1 MVFFKLSKLIIM
13 MMFMSGVLSFC
24 MFRNHILNVLFSLE
38 YLVVTVF
45 FVFYLYLLMMGYD
58 LYYILIYLVFSVCE
72 GALGLGVLVNMI
84 CMHGNDYLSSFFILS
99 W

>member
-1 MVFFKLSKLIIM
+1 MILF
-13 MMFMSGVLSFC
+13 MFISGILSFC
-24 MFRNHILNVLFSLE
+24 MFRNHILTALFSLE

-45 FVFYLYLLMMGYD
+45 FVFFLYLLIMGYD

-72 GALGLGVLVNMI
+72 GALGLGILVNMVR
-84 CMHGNDYLSSFFILS
+84 MHGNDYLSSFSILS